1 MDDKRTDTSVV
12 VYRILIAAIL
22 TWKRL
27 DEGTNRWNHIAP
39 IGSAGEDAIVVP
51 IDSEDFR
58 SLFGS
63 LAVAVSAS
71 DPQRVTSLSD
81 NFLSP
86 RLGAGVVS
94 SLFSF
99 LLDIA
104 SHFHRRHANE
114 GLTQRWREAKRN
126 LSRLRTKSATLIRLK
141 GLAGVGEDED
151 EGEGE
156 AGVAAM
162 KV

>member
-1 MDDKRTDTSVV
+1 MES
-12 VYRILIAAIL
+12 
-22 TWKRL
+22 
-27 DEGTNRWNHIAP
+27 P
-39 IGSAGEDAIVVP
+39 GEDAIVAR
-51 IDSEDFR
+51 IDSEGFR

-63 LAVAVSAS
+63 LAVALSAS

-81 NFLSP
+81 SFLSP
-86 RLGAGVVS
+86 RLGAGVVP
-94 SLFSF
+94 SLLSF
-99 LLDIA
+99 LLGIA
-104 SHFHRRHANE
+104 SHFHRRHTNE
-114 GLTQRWREAKRN
+114 GLTQRWREARRN
-126 LSRLRTKSATLIRLK
+126 LSRLQTKGATLIGLLK